1 MKEQGCNRA
10 LVLTGHHGEQFD
22 GFLHPGIDL
31 TFVKEQ
37 EQLGTG
43 GALWNA
49 RNHLEDEFILLWGDD
64 YHPIQYA
71 PLVNLH
77 RKASSKLTMT
87 VTTEHHD
94 KNLQHEDGRLVHYA
108 KDGDVPK
115 EFNGYE
121 AGTSIVR
128 KTVVE
133 TFGKE
138 GKWSWE
144 KTVYPAISKDIHAHI
159 DDTKFW
165 DMGTPERLERLEEFF
180 NESRS

>member
-1 MKEQGCNRA
+1 M
-10 LVLTGHHGEQFD
+10 LTGHHGEQFD

-49 RNHLEDEFILLWGDD
+49 RDHLEDEFILLWGDD

-128 KTVVE
+128 KLWLKHSE
-133 TFGKE
+133 KKANGRGKRQSIQRYQKTFMP
-138 GKWSWE
+138 
-144 KTVYPAISKDIHAHI
+144 TL
-159 DDTKFW
+159 T
-165 DMGTPERLERLEEFF
+165 TPNFGIWERLSVS
-180 NESRS
+180 NV

>member
-1 MKEQGCNRA
+1 M
-10 LVLTGHHGEQFD
+10 
-22 GFLHPGIDL
+22 

-43 GALWNA
+43 GTLWNA
-49 RNHLEDEFILLWGDD
+49 RDFLEDEFILLWGDD

-77 RKASSKLTMT
+77 RETSSKLTMT
-87 VTTEHHD
+87 VTTNHHE
-94 KNLQHEDGRLVHYA
+94 KNLQYAGGRLIHYA
-108 KDGDVPK
+108 KDVDVPN

-128 KTVVE
+128 KSLVE
-133 TFGKE
+133 AFAKE

-144 KTVYPAISKDIHAHI
+144 KTVYPAIPNDIHVHI
-159 DDTKFW
+159 DNTKFW
-165 DMGTPERLERLEEFF
+165 DMGTPERLKRLEQFF